1 MSGSIEENLNRII
14 DNVEID
20 IELDNIIYSPENY
33 YPLVEK
39 YGVSD
44 KIKKLIEDFKPYDSD
59 GTALYEKH
67 DYSIGI
73 ICDEF
78 MYYSLENAAN
88 FKYISLTENINIDD
102 SLDLVLVVT
111 AWKGLDNSW
120 QYLSNPEGKKR
131 ASLLKLLKDYNNSG
145 IPTVFYSK
153 EDPVNYDKF
162 LSIANECKYI
172 FTSAKEIINDYK
184 RDTGNKN
191 VGFLEFGVNPLYHNP
206 IGKHLGNTNNKE
218 VIFAGSWMEKYPE
231 RNREASMMFDGVMK
245 SKFNLNI
252 VDRNYD
258 RKLKSYQF
266 PPKYLKYV
274 SKTLLHQSLMNLHKA
289 TTYGLNL
296 NSVKYSNTMFANRV
310 YELQAMGNI
319 VLSNYSMGVNN
330 IFPNISI
337 VNDIND
343 VKQILHTNN
352 HKKEKEMIAKNI
364 FTVMLNHTS
373 YHRVSKILN
382 FIGLKSNINPHKIL
396 VVGQSEKTENSFDR
410 QDIDNSKF
418 VLEKDLNESLI
429 DESDFVTYF
438 SDSVEYEEFY
448 LKTLLSGFAYTN
460 SEVIE
465 MTDDTYTYKKEK
477 FYDKYLAMVT
487 ADYMKETHESPCIF
501 TIPKIE
507 IYEAVNKEKDEKLLS
522 VIIPIHNNGKFLE
535 DKCIRSLE
543 RSSIFHNMQLIL
555 IDDGTDDI
563 HTLKIIERIR
573 RRLPSVQYYRFE
585 EGSGSA
591 SRPRNK
597 GIEMVKTKYMTFLDP
612 DNEAIGDGYS
622 TLLKTLLDDES
633 IDMSLGNVI
642 KEDHLKKTILRY
654 TYYIK
659 KYNGTLRVNDT
670 KKFLINAGLRAHS
683 IQALIIKSSIVQQN
697 KLKMVEGAAGQDTM
711 FFQEL
716 LLYSKSLLG
725 VEETIHTYYAAV
737 DGSVTNTIR
746 KNFFEKYYK
755 LEIERIP
762 FLKKHG
768 LYDIYIKERLPFYFK
783 NWYISRF
790 ERVQDED
797 KKASRELLLEIFN
810 MYREDYD
817 FTNNKF
823 NKDLKEFFG
832 TDSTIVINEDD

>member
-1 MSGSIEENLNRII
+1 MSGNLEEKLNILIYNAEREIEI
-14 DNVEID
+14 DNI
-20 IELDNIIYSPENY
+20 LYTPESY
-33 YPLVEK
+33 YPLIEK

-44 KIKKLIEDFKPYDSD
+44 EIADLVEEFQSFESN
-59 GTALYEKH
+59 GTALYKKH
-67 DYSIGI
+67 DYNIGI

-88 FKYISLTENINIDD
+88 FKYISFTEDIKIDK
-102 SLDLVLVVT
+102 SLDLVLVVST
-111 AWKGLDNSW
+111 WKGLDNSW
-120 QYLSNPEGKKR
+120 QYLSNPKGKKR
-131 ASLLKLLKDYNNSG
+131 AILLNLLNEYNLSD

-162 LSIANECKYI
+162 LSISNECKYI
-172 FTSAKEIINDYK
+172 FTSAKEVINNYK
-184 RDTGNKN
+184 RDTGNQN

-206 IGKHLGNTNNKE
+206 IGKQLGKTNDKD

-231 RNREASMMFDGVMK
+231 RNKEASMIFDGVIK
-245 SKFNLNI
+245 SKYKLNI
-252 VDRNYD
+252 IDRNYD

-274 SKTLLHQSLMNLHKA
+274 SKTLSHKSLMNLHKA

-330 IFPNISI
+330 IFPNVSI

-343 VKQILHTNN
+343 VKQILNKNN
-352 HKKEKEMIAKNI
+352 NKKVKEIIAKNI

-373 YHRVSKILN
+373 YQRVSKILN
-382 FIGLKSNINPHKIL
+382 FVGLESNIEPYKIL
-396 VVGQSEKTENSFDR
+396 VIGQSEKTKISYERQEIENSIF
-410 QDIDNSKF
+410 I
-418 VLEKDLNESLI
+418 LEKDFSDSLI
-429 DESDFVTYF
+429 DDYDFITYM

-448 LKTLLSGFAYTN
+448 LKTLLSGFAYTK
-460 SEVIE
+460 SDVIE
-465 MTDDTYTYKKEK
+465 MIGDTYTYKEDEIFEK
-477 FYDKYLAMVT
+477 QFAMVT
-487 ADYMKETHESPCIF
+487 ANYLKNIQVKPSIF
-501 TIPKIE
+501 LIPKTE
-507 IYEAVNKEKDEKLLS
+507 IYEKVSDKKDEKLLS

-535 DKCIRSLE
+535 DKCINSLE
-543 RSSIFHNMQLIL
+543 RSSIFDTMQLVL
-555 IDDGTDDI
+555 VDDGTDDI

-573 RRLPSVQYYRFE
+573 RRHPSVQYYRFD

-622 TLLKTLLDDES
+622 SLLKSLINNES
-633 IDMSLGNVI
+633 IDMTLGNVI
-642 KEDHLKKTILRY
+642 KEDHLKKTNLRY

-659 KYNGTLRVNDT
+659 KYNKSLHVNDT
-670 KKFLINAGLRAHS
+670 KQFLINAGLRAHS
-683 IQALIIKSSIVQQN
+683 IQALIIKSSIVQEN
-697 KLKMVEGAAGQDTM
+697 NLKMVEGAAGQDTM

-716 LLYSKSLLG
+716 LLNSKSLLG
-725 VEETIHTYYAAV
+725 VEENIHTYYAAV

-783 NWYISRF
+783 NWYMSRF
-790 ERVQDED
+790 DRVQDED
-797 KKASRELLLEIFN
+797 KQASKDLLLEIFN

-817 FTNNKF
+817 FSNHKF
-823 NKDLKEFFG
+823 NRDLKEFFG
-832 TDSTIVINEDD
+832 AVNTVVINEDD